1 MSELEL
7 IEKVLSPAPP
17 SAEAERDGRALLME
31 VIENA
36 RPQGDRILVRMQP
49 GARHRRAWRYAV
61 PAVAAGVAAGIVL
74 AVVSTAGPSHPG
86 RSVGRRPVVV
96 KLASYRLTLPRGF
109 ALAAASCLAT
119 PPGIGPE
126 TVPASLQAAASS
138 DGGCLEL
145 LIAAGGLVV
154 PPSATQVPVGS
165 QTGYYV
171 AGTDGTE
178 TLFVAIPAAQG
189 DHYLVL
195 SASGLTESQLI
206 AIGASAFPS

>member
-7 IEKVLSPAPP
+7 LQKVLSPAPP
-17 SAEAERDGRALLME
+17 RAEAERDGRAKLME
-31 VIENA
+31 AMEKP
-36 RPQGDRILVRMQP
+36 RPQGVPILAGTR
-49 GARHRRAWRYAV
+49 ARHRRAWRYAAA
-61 PAVAAGVAAGIVL
+61 AVAAGVAAGI
-74 AVVSTAGPSHPG
+74 AVAAVSTGGPSHPA

-109 ALAAASCLAT
+109 ALDAASCLAT
-119 PPGIGPE
+119 PSPGIGPE
-126 TVPASLQAAASS
+126 TVPASLQAAASA

-145 LIAAGGLVV
+145 LIAAGGVVV
-154 PPSATQVPVGS
+154 PPGATQVSVGS
-165 QTGYYV
+165 QIGYYV